1 MMMKKQWVW
10 LLLALLTSVGE
21 WYGRCCGCS
30 EEERAGL
37 LEIKA
42 LIDPNSVQGELSD
55 WTDNKEDIGNCCE
68 WSGIVCDNTTR
79 RVIHLSLMRA
89 RDFSQGD
96 WVLNA
101 SLFLPFEELQSLD
114 LGETGLVGCSEN
126 EGFGTLS
133 SKLRKL
139 HVLDLSYNKFYSDGI
154 LSCLTGFSSLK
165 SLDLSWNTL
174 TGSANFYGLNVL
186 SSRLKKL
193 EILHLKGNQY
203 NDSIFSSLIGFSSL
217 KSLDLSYNM
226 LTGSTSVNGTFF
238 NSTTLEEL
246 YLDGSSLP
254 LNFLHNIG
262 VLPALKVL
270 SAGECDLN
278 GTLPV
283 QGLCGLKNLKQLF
296 LSENNLEGLLPD
308 CFRNLSSLQLL
319 DVSRNQFTGN
329 IASSPLSNLISLEL
343 ILLSNNHFKVP
354 ISMEPFMNHSSLRL
368 FDNNILV
375 TEPMSFHDLIPKFQL
390 VFFSLSNSSS
400 EALNVETLSFLYN
413 QHDLRVLDLS
423 QNSFIGMFP
432 SWLLKNNT
440 RLEQLFLNENSFSGA
455 LQLQDHPNPNMTTI
469 DISNNNMHGEIPKN
483 ICLIF
488 SNLWTLRMAKNGL
501 TGCIPSC
508 LGNISSLG
516 VLDLSNNQLS
526 MVELEQFIT
535 LTFLRLSN
543 NNLVG
548 QLPASV
554 VNSSRMNYLYLSGNN
569 FWGRISDF
577 PSPIRTMWP
586 VLDLSNNQF
595 SGMLPRW
602 FVNLTQI
609 FEIDLSKNHFNGP
622 IPVEF
627 CKLDELKYL
636 DLSENN
642 LFDSIPSCFN
652 PLHITHLHL
661 SKNRLSGPLTN
672 GFYNSSS
679 LVTLDLRDNNFTGHI
694 SNCIGNLSS
703 LSVLL
708 LRANDFDGNLIFKES
723 YEKASVDFG
732 FHFGSTPIEK
742 AYYEFSQIGALLGS
756 SYTPITTEE
765 VIEFTAKNMYYGYK
779 GKILSY
785 MSGIDLSCNKFSG
798 AIPPELGNLRELL
811 ALNLSH
817 NNLTGS
823 IPATFS
829 NLQRIESLDLSYNN
843 LNGVIPQ
850 KLHEMT
856 TLEVF
861 SVAHNNLS
869 GNTPERKYQFGTF
882 DESSYEGNPFLCGP
896 PLRNNCSEEESPS
909 LPMPHDEQEDDGLID
924 MNFFYISLGVG
935 YIVVVMGIAAILYI
949 NPYWRRGWFNFID
962 YCIDTCFCFLLASS
976 CKFSKFRR

>member
-1 MMMKKQWVW
+1 MKIS
-10 LLLALLTSVGE
+10 LA
-21 WYGRCCGCS
+21 
-30 EEERAGL
+30 
-37 LEIKA
+37 
-42 LIDPNSVQGELSD
+42 
-55 WTDNKEDIGNCCE
+55 
-68 WSGIVCDNTTR
+68 
-79 RVIHLSLMRA
+79 
-89 RDFSQGD
+89 
-96 WVLNA
+96 
-101 SLFLPFEELQSLD
+101 
-114 LGETGLVGCSEN
+114 
-126 EGFGTLS
+126 GFGTLS

-139 HVLDLSYNKFYSDGI
+139 RALDLSYNKFYSDSI

-174 TGSANFYGLNVL
+174 TGSANFYGFQNHLAGLNVL

-193 EILHLKGNQY
+193 ENLHLRGNQY

-226 LTGSTSVNGTFF
+226 LTGSTSINGTFF

-278 GTLPV
+278 GTLLA
-283 QGLCGLKNLKQLF
+283 QGLCGLKSLEQLF
-296 LSENNLEGLLPD
+296 LSENNLEGSLPD
-308 CFRNLSSLQLL
+308 CFKNLSSLQLL

-329 IASSPLSNLISLEL
+329 IASSPLTNLLSLEF
-343 ILLSNNHFKVP
+343 ISLSNNHFQVP
-354 ISMEPFMNHSSLRL
+354 ISMKPFMNHSSLR
-368 FDNNILV
+368 FFFSDNNRLV

-390 VFFSLSNSSS
+390 VFFSLSKSSS
-400 EALNVETLSFLYN
+400 EALNVETPSFLYN

-440 RLEQLFLNENSFSGA
+440 RLEQLFLNENSFFGA
-455 LQLQDHPNPNMTTI
+455 LQLQDHPNPDMTAI

-488 SNLWTLRMAKNGL
+488 SNMWTLRMAKNGL

-535 LTFLRLSN
+535 LTFLKLSN
-543 NNLVG
+543 NNLGG
-548 QLPASV
+548 QLPASM
-554 VNSSRMNYLYLSGNN
+554 VNSSRLNYLYLSDNN
-569 FWGRISDF
+569 FWGQISDF
-577 PSPIRTMWP
+577 PSPIRTMWH

-595 SGMLPRW
+595 SSMLPRW

-609 FEIDLSKNHFNGP
+609 FAIDLSKNHFNGP

-627 CKLDELKYL
+627 CKLDELTYL

-652 PLHITHLHL
+652 PPHITYVHL
-661 SKNRLSGPLTN
+661 SKNRLSGPLTY

-679 LVTLDLRDNNFTGHI
+679 LVTLDLRDNNFTGSI
-694 SNCIGNLSS
+694 SNWIGNLSS

-708 LRANDFDGNLIFKES
+708 LRANNFDGEFLVQLCLLEQLSILDVSQNQLSGPLPSCLGNLSFKES

-742 AYYEFSQIGALLGS
+742 AYYEFNQTRALLGS
-756 SYTPITTEE
+756 SYIPITTEE
-765 VIEFTAKNMYYGYK
+765 VIEFTAKSMYYGYK
-779 GKILSY
+779 GKILSF
-785 MSGIDLSCNKFSG
+785 MSGIDLSSNKFSG
-798 AIPPELGNLRELL
+798 AIPPELGNLSELL

-829 NLQRIESLDLSYNN
+829 NLKQIESLDLSYNN
-843 LNGVIPQ
+843 LDGVIPH
-850 KLHEMT
+850 KLYEIT

-869 GNTPERKYQFGTF
+869 GETPERKYQFGTF

-896 PLRNNCSEEESPS
+896 PLQNNCSEEESPS
-909 LPMPHDEQEDDGLID
+909 LPMPNDEQEDDGFID

-935 YIVVVMGIAAILYI
+935 YIVVVMGIAAVLYI

-962 YCIDTCFCFLLASS
+962 YCIDTCFNFLLASF
-976 CKFSKFRR
+976 CKVSNFRR

>member
-1 MMMKKQWVW
+1 MINK
-10 LLLALLTSVGE
+10 
-21 WYGRCCGCS
+21 RCFQHCFDYF
-30 EEERAGL
+30 
-37 LEIKA
+37 EI
-42 LIDPNSVQGELSD
+42 
-55 WTDNKEDIGNCCE
+55 NC
-68 WSGIVCDNTTR
+68 T
-79 RVIHLSLMRA
+79 
-89 RDFSQGD
+89 
-96 WVLNA
+96 
-101 SLFLPFEELQSLD
+101 
-114 LGETGLVGCSEN
+114 
-126 EGFGTLS
+126 
-133 SKLRKL
+133 
-139 HVLDLSYNKFYSDGI
+139 
-154 LSCLTGFSSLK
+154 
-165 SLDLSWNTL
+165 
-174 TGSANFYGLNVL
+174 
-186 SSRLKKL
+186 
-193 EILHLKGNQY
+193 
-203 NDSIFSSLIGFSSL
+203 
-217 KSLDLSYNM
+217 
-226 LTGSTSVNGTFF
+226 
-238 NSTTLEEL
+238 
-246 YLDGSSLP
+246 
-254 LNFLHNIG
+254 
-262 VLPALKVL
+262 
-270 SAGECDLN
+270 
-278 GTLPV
+278 
-283 QGLCGLKNLKQLF
+283 GLCGLKNLKQLF